1 MNDKYLKNPTTIVD
15 LGPQYFWTRE
25 VYFSDEYFGYQ
36 VDRLDG
42 TSFNPLEDITLL
54 FSLPRVVNAS
64 RTFNGGIVKSL
75 FSRNGGTL
83 FNDCAVDGDYAQM
96 IQINSKY
103 SIFPF
108 GLENYDDPTN
118 NAAYFGLDSNG
129 DSFFGLFLTGDTSSQ
144 DLISPKRL
152 NFQTTGTVT
161 NFLNRSYKLPVKTQK
176 TPNYRWNI
184 TNFSNTI
191 FGNQDNNWQ
200 TNNFTTME
208 HQRMDRL
215 FTPFFQG
222 QNLNVQYSQGHI
234 FNVGN
239 NGLNLPIKPS
249 GSNNT
254 SIINTGPWYFYFGV
268 VIGETAI
275 DKFRE
280 LYVPEI

>member
-1 MNDKYLKNPTTIVD
+1 
-15 LGPQYFWTRE
+15 
-25 VYFSDEYFGYQ
+25 
-36 VDRLDG
+36 
-42 TSFNPLEDITLL
+42 
-54 FSLPRVVNAS
+54 
-64 RTFNGGIVKSL
+64 
-75 FSRNGGTL
+75 
-83 FNDCAVDGDYAQM
+83 
-96 IQINSKY
+96 
-103 SIFPF
+103 
-108 GLENYDDPTN
+108 
-118 NAAYFGLDSNG
+118 
-129 DSFFGLFLTGDTSSQ
+129 
-144 DLISPKRL
+144 
-152 NFQTTGTVT
+152 
-161 NFLNRSYKLPVKTQK
+161 
-176 TPNYRWNI
+176 
-184 TNFSNTI
+184 
-191 FGNQDNNWQ
+191 
-200 TNNFTTME
+200 ME